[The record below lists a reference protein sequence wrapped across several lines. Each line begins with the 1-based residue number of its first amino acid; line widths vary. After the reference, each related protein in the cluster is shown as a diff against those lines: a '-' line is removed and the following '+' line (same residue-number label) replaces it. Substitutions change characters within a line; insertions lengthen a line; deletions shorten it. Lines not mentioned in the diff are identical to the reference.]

1 MGDSR
6 ANSQYEKSQGG
17 HSSFHF
23 TLRSFRRSPPI
34 ARGGESSSLAST
46 VLCPSYMDQT
56 FLAKR
61 PSCLDCDPYAR
72 MRSIENGNENATF
85 PLFRRIII
93 LFTIFVGWRLTRKL
107 GRGGAR
113 ASLRDLRL
121 YQDCASGDQSLQ
133 GDSVARLIISDSDST
148 IVMHKIASG
157 ISEAPVV
164 PRRISHV
171 SYGSSPKTLRRVKN

>member
-1 MGDSR
+1 M
-6 ANSQYEKSQGG
+6 EKDDPLPVARN
-17 HSSFHF
+17 HLIHN
-23 TLRSFRRSPPI
+23 LRWVETHKKTWTRWSK
-34 ARGGESSSLAST
+34 GQ
-46 VLCPSYMDQT
+46 PSGSEFKCT
-56 FLAKR
+56 F
-61 PSCLDCDPYAR
+61 Y
-72 MRSIENGNENATF
+72 
-85 PLFRRIII
+85 
-93 LFTIFVGWRLTRKL
+93 
-107 GRGGAR
+107 GAR
-113 ASLRDLRL
+113 DTISAKRL